1 MSLSKIDK
9 THMEWLLLTLN
20 NNHNNLLE
28 SIKNNHVHYSR
39 LKHIDKQIKQL
50 KIEALEIIKDSE
62 FQNELHSLSNN
73 FKLVSGNIYYLYEK
87 EKSESELNTKYFSLI
102 SPTEWNN
109 KDVFIGSYLYDYDK
123 QFVLQE

>member
-9 THMEWLLLTLN
+9 NHMEGLLTALN

-39 LKHIDKQIKQL
+39 LKQIDKQIKQL
-50 KIEALEIIKDSE
+50 KIEALDIIKDSE
-62 FQNELHSLSNN
+62 FQNELHNLGSN
-73 FKLVSGNIYYLYEK
+73 FKLVSGNVYYLYEK
-87 EKSESELNTKYFSLI
+87 EKSQSESRDKYFSLI
-102 SPTEWNN
+102 APSEWNN
-109 KDVFIGSYLYDYDK
+109 KDLFIGLYLYDYDK